1 MPVRYGPGD
10 VVSKA
15 KFIAAARKAVATFLF
30 ASLGLL
36 IGAPLLDIDT
46 ETWKL
51 ALSTGLGALI
61 NLIYRWAEKAQST
74 PNEGA

>member
-1 MPVRYGPGD
+1 M
-10 VVSKA
+10 SKA

-74 PNEGA
+74 RNEGA